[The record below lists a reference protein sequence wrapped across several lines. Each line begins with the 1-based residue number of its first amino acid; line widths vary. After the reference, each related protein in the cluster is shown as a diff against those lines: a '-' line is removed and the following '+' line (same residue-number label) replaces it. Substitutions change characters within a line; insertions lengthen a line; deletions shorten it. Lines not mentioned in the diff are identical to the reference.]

1 MIPVFDLGNVLLDW
15 DPRFL
20 YRKLIPDA
28 AAMED
33 FLGRVCTRDWHL
45 TLDAGKPFD
54 QAIAERC
61 AAFPAQRA
69 LIEAYRDR
77 WNETIAGSIPGTVAL
92 LEQLHASGSRLY
104 AISNFSAE
112 AFEMTRPLYPFL
124 DWFDGLVISGREGL
138 VKPDAA
144 IYRLLLERYG
154 LRAEECL
161 FIDDVER
168 NIQGA
173 RAVGMQ
179 AVLFTN
185 PEQLALD
192 LRHYGLL
199 PA

>member
-1 MIPVFDLGNVLLDW
+1 
-15 DPRFL
+15 
-20 YRKLIPDA
+20 
-28 AAMED
+28 
-33 FLGRVCTRDWHL
+33 
-45 TLDAGKPFD
+45 
-54 QAIAERC
+54 
-61 AAFPAQRA
+61 
-69 LIEAYRDR
+69 
-77 WNETIAGSIPGTVAL
+77 
-92 LEQLHASGSRLY
+92 
-104 AISNFSAE
+104 
-112 AFEMTRPLYPFL
+112 MTRPLYPFL